1 MKLTKIFVILV
12 AVLIVLVNFN
22 ESCFGQGN
30 IEVNRNVYVVV
41 VNKLSL
47 LDIEKMPHVK
57 SLIDNGSFGLMNV
70 RGINGY
76 NGAECFATINS
87 SSKTYASNI
96 SSQFFNLDYEHKKL
110 YENKVGSIDGEFS
123 VANIEV
129 GRLYNQ
135 NEDNKYAP
143 YIGALGDSLHN
154 GGLKT
159 AIFGNSDTDEEI
171 IRYASL
177 IPMDSKGLVDY
188 GNVDNVLISD
198 NIYPYGLKTDYD
210 KILDEVKKVR
220 SKASLIVIDTGDLT
234 RLYSYSNS
242 LSDSVFIEKREMI
255 LKDIDNFV
263 GNLVDE
269 IDKERSLLIIISPNS
284 SDDRIDESKL
294 SPIVL
299 WGKDVNKGIITS
311 STTNRKGIVANLDIG
326 PTITDFLNITMIK
339 KSGNVI
345 DWLDEDNAYD
355 FVVNMNSRINITSKV
370 RSKTLTTYGIFS
382 VIVMLLVLITLSLKI
397 KIDNRIG
404 SILEILLINLYSL
417 PLVFLLVSLLNINN
431 MLKFLFGLVIFISL
445 FIVIS
450 VKCNRKKLLHLITFF
465 YFILITLDILTDELF
480 SKFSVLSH
488 DPIIGARYFGVG
500 NEMVGLFLAVSMLSL
515 GLLYDRFHNKAIN
528 LAITF
533 ILVLLVGHPNLGAN
547 IGGLITFLSA
557 GIYYTI
563 EIFDKKLNIK
573 NLIIIGISIIAV
585 VAVLGFVDVKLN
597 PNTTHLGKTLVQI
610 GNEGLYIV
618 ENIVVR
624 KLLMNIK
631 LVGISFWTKVLL
643 FNVIIHV
650 IISILYRNIFDI
662 IVEKGVQKVY
672 LSCIVGS
679 IIGFMVND
687 SGLILSS
694 IAINMITIYYLFI
707 IVNRSQHMGNRK
719 WINYGKS

>member
-1 MKLTKIFVILV
+1 MKLTRLLSILV
-12 AVLIVLVNFN
+12 IVLILVVYAQ
-22 ESCFGQGN
+22 EASFGQDVK
-30 IEVNRNVYVVV
+30 VNKKVYMII

-47 LDIEKMPHVK
+47 SDIEKMPNLK
-57 SLIDNGSFGLMNV
+57 DLIGEGSLGLLNV
-70 RGINGY
+70 RGLNGY
-76 NGAECFATINS
+76 NGAECFITINAS
-87 SSKTYASNI
+87 NKAYASNI
-96 SSQFFNLDYEHKKL
+96 SSQFYNLDGEYRET
-110 YENKVGSIDGEFS
+110 YENRVDSLIGEYQIG
-123 VANIEV
+123 NIEI
-129 GRLYNQ
+129 GRIYNQ

-284 SDDRIDESKL
+284 SDERIDESKL

-465 YFILITLDILTDELF
+465 YFI
-480 SKFSVLSH
+480 KF
-488 DPIIGARYFGVG
+488 
-500 NEMVGLFLAVSMLSL
+500 
-515 GLLYDRFHNKAIN
+515 
-528 LAITF
+528 
-533 ILVLLVGHPNLGAN
+533 
-547 IGGLITFLSA
+547 
-557 GIYYTI
+557 
-563 EIFDKKLNIK
+563 
-573 NLIIIGISIIAV
+573 
-585 VAVLGFVDVKLN
+585 
-597 PNTTHLGKTLVQI
+597 
-610 GNEGLYIV
+610 
-618 ENIVVR
+618 
-624 KLLMNIK
+624 
-631 LVGISFWTKVLL
+631 
-643 FNVIIHV
+643 
-650 IISILYRNIFDI
+650 
-662 IVEKGVQKVY
+662 
-672 LSCIVGS
+672 
-679 IIGFMVND
+679 
-687 SGLILSS
+687 
-694 IAINMITIYYLFI
+694 
-707 IVNRSQHMGNRK
+707 
-719 WINYGKS
+719 